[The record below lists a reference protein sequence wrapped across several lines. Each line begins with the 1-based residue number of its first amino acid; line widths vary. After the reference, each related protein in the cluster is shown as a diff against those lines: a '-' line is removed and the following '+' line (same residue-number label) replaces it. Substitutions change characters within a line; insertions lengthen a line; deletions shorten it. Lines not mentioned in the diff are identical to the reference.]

1 MKCTNKIISQLDS
14 PSYARKVYL
23 DLFIACKWAHNI
35 NILIFSVHNC
45 KKLTYHSFLHE
56 NKKKFSPF
64 NKKDQIVCSLWMK
77 LPQYSGDDCVA
88 VTDKFPAKQ

>member
-45 KKLTYHSFLHE
+45 KKITYHSFLHE
-56 NKKKFSPF
+56 NKKNLVPLT
-64 NKKDQIVCSLWMK
+64 KKTK
-77 LPQYSGDDCVA
+77 
-88 VTDKFPAKQ
+88 